1 MCPKILSSSKALSG
15 FILALHLSP
24 SKPQMRHVVDVADS
38 LIVCESYQTLS
49 ALNRQLL
56 EPKDV
61 YALADFFTYSPWDPE
76 QLRLQLCY
84 YQPSPRGG

>member
-1 MCPKILSSSKALSG
+1 VCPKILSSSKALSE

-61 YALADFFTYSPWDPE
+61 YALSVFPSRRMTIMQNLNLAHS
-76 QLRLQLCY
+76 LRK
-84 YQPSPRGG
+84 